1 MSSMRIGIIG
11 CGGIAKSHAA
21 AYKTNNAA
29 VSAVTDVSKDAAE
42 AMAKETGAQVFADF
56 KSLIDSGK
64 VDAVSIC
71 TPPIAHE
78 EAAVYAL
85 SKGIHVILE
94 KPQAHSVESAKRI
107 NEAAAKSKAILM
119 MAFRHRFIPANVK
132 MKEMIDAG
140 KIGKVVF
147 FHNTFCGPA
156 FHMKDKWFT
165 KKAISGGGCMLDTSS
180 HSVDL
185 FRFLVGEIAEQKAVM
200 FKHFENTDVED
211 AAILSVKAENGAI
224 GAFTSTFV
232 AGDGIAYID
241 IVGQDGRLYFDY
253 LKADELK
260 YKKRGDKDWEVI
272 KVGTGGG
279 FNEQIAHFLKAASG
293 TEKLAI
299 TAHDGLRDIEVIQ
312 ANY

>member
-1 MSSMRIGIIG
+1 MRIGIIG

-21 AYKTNNAA
+21 GYKANNAEIC
-29 VSAVTDVSKDAAE
+29 AVTDLNKDAAE

-64 VDAVSIC
+64 IDAVSIC

-85 SKGIHVILE
+85 SKGIHVLLE
-94 KPQAHSVESAKRI
+94 KPQAHSIEAAKRI
-107 NEAAAKSKAILM
+107 NEAVAKSKAILM
-119 MAFRHRFIPANVK
+119 MAFRHRFVPANAK
-132 MKEMIDAG
+132 MKEMIDSG

-279 FNEQIAHFLKAASG
+279 FNEQISHFLKAAAG
-293 TEKLAI
+293 TEKLTI
-299 TAHDGLRDIEVIQ
+299 TAYDGLRDIEVIQ
-312 ANY
+312 SNY

>member
-1 MSSMRIGIIG
+1 MKAMRIGIIG

-21 AYKTNNAA
+21 AYKTNNA
-29 VSAVTDVSKDAAE
+29 SITAVTDLSKEAAE
-42 AMAKETGAQVFADF
+42 AMAKETGAQVFADY
-56 KSLIDSGK
+56 KSLLDSGK

-71 TPPIAHE
+71 TPPVSHE
-78 EAAVYAL
+78 EVAVYAL
-85 SKGIHVILE
+85 SKGINVLLE
-94 KPQAHSVESAKRI
+94 KPQAHSIESAKRI

-165 KKAISGGGCMLDTSS
+165 KKSVAGGGCMLDTSS

-253 LKADELK
+253 LKPEELK
-260 YKKRGDKDWEVI
+260 YKKRGGEGWEVI
-272 KVGTGGG
+272 KVAAGWG
-279 FNEQIAHFLKAASG
+279 FNEQVEHFLKAAAG
-293 TEKLAI
+293 EQKLAI
-299 TAHDGLRDIEVIQ
+299 TAHDGLRDIEIIQ
-312 ANY
+312 SNY

>member
-11 CGGIAKSHAA
+11 CGGIAKAHAG
-21 AYKTNNAA
+21 AYKENNTAIC
-29 VSAVTDVSKDAAE
+29 AVTDVCKEAAE
-42 AMAKETGAQVFADF
+42 AMVKETGAQVFADY
-56 KSLIDSGK
+56 KSLLDSGK

-71 TPPIAHE
+71 TPPVSHE
-78 EAAVYAL
+78 EVAVYAL
-85 SKGIHVILE
+85 SKGVHVLLE

-119 MAFRHRFIPANVK
+119 MAFRHRFIPANAK

-272 KVGTGGG
+272 KVATGWG
-279 FNEQIAHFLKAASG
+279 FNEQTAHFLKAAAG

-299 TAHDGLRDIEVIQ
+299 TAHDGFRDIEVIQ